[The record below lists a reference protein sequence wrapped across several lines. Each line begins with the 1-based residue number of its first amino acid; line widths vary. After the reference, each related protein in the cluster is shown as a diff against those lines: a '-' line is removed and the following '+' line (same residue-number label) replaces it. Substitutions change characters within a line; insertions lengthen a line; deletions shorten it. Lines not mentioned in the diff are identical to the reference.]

1 MPRVVLGNRGG
12 VLALPQAGGVLAELS
27 EGWPDVNIMQKTVRG
42 EDGLLEA
49 LAAGRVNIALQEV
62 ASLPPKLP
70 EGLTL
75 AAVTKRL
82 EPRAALV
89 GRGAKSLASLAQGS
103 VVGVKTPRDRAFLR
117 ANRKDVE
124 VMMISGDVDAN
135 LARLVSGEVDAL
147 VLASAHLLQL
157 ERRERIDALLELTV
171 FTPAV
176 GQGAL
181 ALVVKEDDDL
191 ANDLAYTL
199 QHRPSFDRIRAERSF
214 ARALLGAH
222 SYALGALASVT
233 SEGDLNLFGAVADMD
248 GDLVIQAEISGEAGE
263 AEELGRELA
272 QDVLEQLQYQT
283 APQN

>member
-1 MPRVVLGNRGG
+1 MLGNRGG
-12 VLALPQAGGVLAELS
+12 ALALPQARGVLAELS
-27 EGWPDVNIMQKTVRG
+27 EGWPDVNIMQKAVRG
-42 EDGLLEA
+42 EGGLLEA
-49 LAAGRVNIALQEV
+49 LAVGRINIALQEV
-62 ASLPPKLP
+62 ASLPPELP
-70 EGLTL
+70 EGLML

-117 ANRKDVE
+117 ANRKDIE
-124 VMMISGDVDAN
+124 VTMASGDVDAN
-135 LARLVSGEVDAL
+135 LARLASGEVDAL

-157 ERRERIDALLELTV
+157 ERRERIDAFLDPAV
-171 FTPAV
+171 FTPAA
-176 GQGAL
+176 GQGSL

-199 QHRPSFDRIRAERSF
+199 QHRPSFDRILAERSF
-214 ARALLGAH
+214 ARALLGA

-272 QDVLEQLQYQT
+272 QDVLEQLQHQT